1 MFDVDVAGCAAE
13 LSGDKLTRYGT
24 IVVVG
29 GGCYGSYYLRQL
41 ARARKAA
48 ALDWERVVIVDRN
61 PACAASAM
69 DEVSLSGVEIH
80 VAEWEPYFRE
90 HFAGRS
96 DGADAACRDAIV
108 PSPLMPH
115 LMYDWLRAR
124 ARARWPDRRIETE
137 PFELPVGFPWQRETE
152 NGTRYVSFAEW
163 MCPVNCIEPRICPH
177 TRGERSWS
185 IPDAIRTAMAG
196 SRGGK
201 GLKGPV
207 IFHCTHRAYGV
218 GMLDTAEILAA
229 DRFIAAE
236 CAGGGDVL
244 IGTVS
249 HCHGALN
256 VLSVSS

>member
-1 MFDVDVAGCAAE
+1 MFGAEARHATE
-13 LSGDKLTRYGT
+13 LSGEMGGHYGT
-24 IVVVG
+24 IVIVG

-41 ARARKAA
+41 ARARNAD
-48 ALDWERVVIVDRN
+48 ALNWDRVVIVDRN
-61 PACAASAM
+61 PSCAAGSM
-69 DEVSLSGVEIH
+69 DESRLAGVELHI
-80 VAEWEPYFRE
+80 AEWEQYFAEYLPSLLERAE
-90 HFAGRS
+90 FPGRN
-96 DGADAACRDAIV
+96 AIV

-115 LMYDWLRAR
+115 LMYDWVRAR
-124 ARARWPDRRIETE
+124 AAARWPARRIATA
-137 PFELPVGFPWQRETE
+137 PFELPASFPWQRETE
-152 NGTRYVSFAEW
+152 DGTRYVSFAEW

-185 IPDAIRTAMAG
+185 IPDTLRNAMERGA
-196 SRGGK
+196 GGK

-218 GMLDTAEILAA
+218 GMLDTADVIAA

-236 CAGGGDVL
+236 CANGGDVL
-244 IGTVS
+244 VGTVS

>member
-1 MFDVDVAGCAAE
+1 MSEAH
-13 LSGDKLTRYGT
+13 L
-24 IVVVG
+24 
-29 GGCYGSYYLRQL
+29 
-41 ARARKAA
+41 
-48 ALDWERVVIVDRN
+48 
-61 PACAASAM
+61 P
-69 DEVSLSGVEIH
+69 GVEIH
-80 VAEWEPYFRE
+80 RADWDRYFGE
-90 HFAGRS
+90 HLAALADNAKAVGR
-96 DGADAACRDAIV
+96 DGIV

-115 LMYDWLRAR
+115 LMYDWLFAR
-124 ARARWPDRRIETE
+124 AEARWPDRRIATA
-137 PFELPVGFPWQRETE
+137 PFELPATFPWQRETE

-185 IPDAIRTAMAG
+185 IPDALRTAMAG
-196 SRGGK
+196 AADGK

-218 GMLDTAEILAA
+218 GMLDTADVIAA